1 MKDWRGNLILCLCVA
16 LWAAAPVPA
25 QQGGD
30 PERGEEIYARR
41 CVLCHGEEGDG
52 LGPAAERLNPP
63 PRDFTLGQYKYKST
77 GFDDIVPNDEDLFRM
92 INDGMP
98 GTAMPG
104 WGDMLSEQDIRDL
117 IAYIKIFAGL
127 EEEAPSMQVDYGTQ
141 VASSPESIARGREIF
156 HEGDRCSEC
165 HGENGKGDA
174 IKGLKDDSGFRTW
187 PRNLSKPWTYRASN
201 DPKDIY
207 TRISTGISGTQMPSF
222 ADPVSKKK
230 LDPEQRWH
238 VANYVNSL
246 AKTDEAVRPENTVV
260 KAAKVEGEL
269 PEAPDDDRWPSAEP
283 TTFFLVPQIVAGE
296 RFFTPSND
304 TITVRA
310 LYNDDEVAFL
320 LEWDDRT
327 KSIPGDEK
335 AEKIAD
341 EDIAEDA
348 VAIQL
353 PVELPE
359 GAEKPYFL
367 MGDAV
372 HPVNL
377 WQWRSGTTDAPASV
391 TVSNG
396 RGIEDIEP
404 RDAAEVGVRAQGSY
418 DAGTW
423 RVAVKR
429 PLTTADPGKDIQFVE
444 GAFIPVAFA
453 AWDGS
458 NSESGTKHTLT
469 TWYWLLLKPASGNTP
484 LLAAL
489 AAFVLVLLAEIW
501 WARSASRVAR
511 SA

>member
-1 MKDWRGNLILCLCVA
+1 MINWRATLVFSLSMALCAVA
-16 LWAAAPVPA
+16 LAES
-25 QQGGD
+25 GD
-30 PERGEEIYARR
+30 ADRGAEIYARR
-41 CVLCHGEEGDG
+41 CVLCHGEDGDG
-52 LGPAAERLNPP
+52 LGPAAEQLNPP
-63 PRDFTLGQYKYKST
+63 PRDFSFGQYKIKST

-117 IAYIKIFAGL
+117 IAYIKVFAGL

-141 VASSPESIARGREIF
+141 VDPSPESIARGNELF

-165 HGENGKGDA
+165 HGDNGKGDA

-187 PRNLSKPWTYRASN
+187 PRNLTKPWTFRASN
-201 DPKDIY
+201 GPKDIY
-207 TRISTGISGTQMPSF
+207 TRISTGIPGTQMPSF
-222 ADPVSKKK
+222 ADPASKKK
-230 LDPEQRWH
+230 LGTEERWH

-246 AKTDEAVRPENTVV
+246 AKTEAVVRPENTVV
-260 KAAKVEGEL
+260 KASKLEGEL
-269 PEAPDDDRWPSAEP
+269 PEAPDDESWASTEP
-283 TTFFLVPQIVAGE
+283 TSFLLVPQIIAAE

-310 LYNDDEVAFL
+310 MYNDDEVAFL

-341 EDIAEDA
+341 DDIAEDA

-353 PVELPE
+353 PVKLPD

-377 WQWRSGTTDAPASV
+377 WRWKSGTTDVPASV
-391 TVSNG
+391 ALMTG
-396 RGIEDIEP
+396 RGLEDIET
-404 RDAAEVGVRAQGSY
+404 RDAAAVGIRALSGY
-418 DAGTW
+418 EAGTW
-423 RVAVKR
+423 RVVLKR
-429 PLTTADPGKDIQFVE
+429 PLTTSDPEKDIQFVE

-458 NSESGTKHTLT
+458 NSESGTRHTLT

-489 AAFVLVLLAEIW
+489 AAFVLVLLAEIA
-501 WARSASRVAR
+501 WARSASRKIR